1 MPEPMRIC
9 DTRLRRR
16 LLPLLEALAVWL
28 LVAAVALTDGH
39 MRSVEA
45 VDLLVRGG
53 TVVTMDAQRRVI
65 ANGFLA
71 VRGER
76 IVAVGEAAEAV
87 RYRAKTVLEAD
98 GKAVLPGLINA
109 HTHAPMTLFRGLAD
123 DMRLQEWLTQVI
135 FPAEAKNVTREM
147 VRAGTRLAC
156 LEMIRGGTTCFVDMY
171 YFESDIAEVTEAAGL
186 RAILGQTVIDFPVP
200 DALTPQLG
208 LENAERFIQKYKTGH
223 PLITPAVAPHAP
235 YTCAP
240 ETLVA
245 CRKLADKHGVPL
257 VTHLAEADTET
268 QTILERYGKRPVP
281 HVERV
286 GLLGPRT
293 IAAHVIQITADE
305 YPLLEKHRVG
315 VVHCPQSNLKLAAGV
330 APVPDMLAAGL
341 AIGLGTDGAASNNDL
356 DMFEEMDTAAKLHK
370 VMRRDPTVVPAQ
382 TALEMATIGGARAI
396 HLADRIGSLEV
407 GKLADF
413 IVVDVSHPR
422 QLPNYNLYSTLVYAT
437 KSSDVETVVVHGKL
451 LMRDRRL
458 LTLDEAAIRRETA
471 AFRGRILDSLK
482 ASGQRQ
488 AQPRHHA
495 MPAGE

>member
-1 MPEPMRIC
+1 MFRVRMFRAPSP
-9 DTRLRRR
+9 RLS
-16 LLPLLEALAVWL
+16 ALAVWL
-28 LVAAVALTDGH
+28 LAAAVALTAGQTP
-39 MRSVEA
+39 SVET

-53 TVVTMDAQRRVI
+53 AVVTMDARRRVLP
-65 ANGFLA
+65 NGFVA

-76 IVAVGEAAEAV
+76 IVAVGEASEAA
-87 RYRAKTVLEAD
+87 RYRAKTVLEAG

-123 DMRLQEWLTQVI
+123 DLKLQEWLTQFI

-156 LEMIRGGTTCFVDMY
+156 LEMIRGGVTCFVDMY
-171 YFESDIAEVTEAAGL
+171 YFEGDIAEATEAAGM
-186 RAILGQTVIDFPVP
+186 RAVLGQTVIDFPVP

-208 LENAERFIQKYKTGH
+208 VENAERFIRKYKTGH

-240 ETLVA
+240 ETLAA
-245 CRKLADKHGVPL
+245 CRALADKYGVPL

-268 QTILERYGKRPVP
+268 QTILERYGKRPIP

-293 IAAHVIQITADE
+293 IAAHVVQITADE
-305 YPLLEKHRVG
+305 YPILAKRGVG
-315 VVHCPQSNLKLAAGV
+315 VVHCPQSNMKLAAGV
-330 APVPDMLAAGL
+330 APIPEMLAAGL

-382 TALEMATIGGARAI
+382 AALEMATIGGARAI
-396 HLADRIGSLEV
+396 HMADQIGSLEV

-413 IVVDVSHPR
+413 IIVDVSNPR

-437 KSSDVETVVVHGKL
+437 KSGDVETVVVHGRP
-451 LMRDRRL
+451 LMRDRRM

-471 AFRGRILDSLK
+471 AFRARILDSLK
-482 ASGQRQ
+482 ANGRS
-488 AQPRHHA
+488 AADAH
-495 MPAGE
+495 